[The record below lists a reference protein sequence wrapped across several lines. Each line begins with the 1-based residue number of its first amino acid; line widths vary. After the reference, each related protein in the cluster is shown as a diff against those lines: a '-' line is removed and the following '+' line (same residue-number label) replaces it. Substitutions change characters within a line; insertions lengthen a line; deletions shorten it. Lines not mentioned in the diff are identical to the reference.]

1 MLVQGGQI
9 ENTVLSDMAGNVW
22 DWTSSCYTPYPYQP
36 DDGRVDMEAEGTR
49 VLRGGSWANIG
60 SRTRISTL
68 QKVIQIFV
76 TSGLVSGCSVRPPWI
91 ESLVAR
97 YECRAFFE
105 K

>member
-22 DWTSSCYTPYPYQP
+22 DWTSSCYTPYPYQS

-68 QKVIQIFV
+68 QRLSRYSSRQGWFPGVLFV
-76 TSGLVSGCSVRPPWI
+76 LHGLNR
-91 ESLVAR
+91 
-97 YECRAFFE
+97 
-105 K
+105 